1 MVGMGHS
8 GSAVVARHL
17 FTVDEYHRM
26 GEAGI
31 FGEDDRIELIE
42 GEIVEMSPIGSPHAA
57 RVKRLNRLLV
67 RRLGTR
73 AIVQVQ
79 DPVVLSRMSE
89 PQPDLAVLKPRTDF
103 YAARHP
109 EPADTLLIIEVADS
123 SRTFDR
129 AVKAPLYARAGIVE
143 LWVVDVID
151 EVVEAYRTPLR
162 GTYREVT
169 SFHRGQRVTIAAFA
183 NMSFRVADILG

>member
-1 MVGMGHS
+1 MEAMGQS
-8 GSAVVARHL
+8 GSARVARHL
-17 FTVDEYHRM
+17 FTVDEYHKM

-31 FGEDDRIELIE
+31 FGEDDRVELIE

-79 DPVVLSRMSE
+79 DPVVLSQTSE
-89 PQPDLAVLKPRTDF
+89 PQPDLAVLKPRADF

-109 EPADTLLIIEVADS
+109 TPADTLLITEVADS
-123 SRTFDR
+123 SRAFDR
-129 AVKAPLYARAGIVE
+129 NVKAPLYARAGIAE

-151 EVVEAYRTPLR
+151 ELVEVYRRPLR

-169 SFHRGQRVTIAAFA
+169 TFRRGQRVTIAAFA
-183 NMSFRVADILG
+183 PMSFRVVDILG

>member
-1 MVGMGHS
+1 MARS
-8 GSAVVARHL
+8 GLAQVAHHL

-31 FGEDDRIELIE
+31 FGEGDRVELIE
-42 GEIVEMSPIGSPHAA
+42 GEIIEMSPIGSPHAA

-79 DPVVLSRMSE
+79 DPVVLSRFSE
-89 PQPDLAVLKPRTDF
+89 PEPDLAVLQPRADF
-103 YAARHP
+103 YAERHP
-109 EPADTLLIIEVADS
+109 QPAEVLLLVEVADS
-123 SRTFDR
+123 SRVFDR
-129 AVKAPLYARAGIVE
+129 TVKAPLYARVGIPE

-151 EVVEAYRTPLR
+151 KIVEVHRQPLR
-162 GTYREVT
+162 GVYREVT
-169 SFHRGQRVTIAAFA
+169 RYARGQRVTIAAFPGMA
-183 NMSFRVADILG
+183 FRVVDILG